1 MNNKTN
7 KIYRRCPEHIH
18 VLKINE
24 KRFDI
29 LTNESFLVDCDTT
42 TLIVNKKDDFIF
54 AGKIFNPVVDC
65 IESAHDTRLNN
76 VTK

>member
-1 MNNKTN
+1 M
-7 KIYRRCPEHIH
+7 
-18 VLKINE
+18 
-24 KRFDI
+24 FDI
-29 LTNESFLVDCDTT
+29 LTNDSFLVDCDTT

-54 AGKIFNPVVDC
+54 AGKSFNPVVDC